1 LGIFGEDSIFEEVA
15 KNLKSSI
22 RKVKFENGL
31 TLLMMKRTNSPTLAL
46 YTKFKVGSADETPEI
61 AGTAHLLE
69 HMLFKGTTNVGTTN
83 YAKEKKYYLL
93 LKVTGNELDSL
104 KLEIRNLEE
113 RGYPIPIELKERKE
127 ILKAIRYVDDIIV
140 YQVEDTFLSY
150 LCGYNIRFLGDDY
163 INGSYTGKDNP
174 INIVFVDRSHDY
186 STTELKRKIAK
197 SLK

>member
-1 LGIFGEDSIFEEVA
+1 MVKKYAKEYHLNLLRTTLLLLLFPFLGIFGEDSIFEEVA

-31 TLLMMKRTNSPTLAL
+31 TLLMMKRANSPTLAL

-93 LKVTGNELDSL
+93 LLWLQRNSNLL
-104 KLEIRNLEE
+104 KN
-113 RGYPIPIELKERKE
+113 
-127 ILKAIRYVDDIIV
+127 
-140 YQVEDTFLSY
+140 
-150 LCGYNIRFLGDDY
+150 
-163 INGSYTGKDNP
+163 
-174 INIVFVDRSHDY
+174 
-186 STTELKRKIAK
+186 
-197 SLK
+197 